1 MQLRNTRRRRRGNA
15 PAPRHVDEVPLL
27 VKEKPYESEE
37 KNMVGETSVRVAYPE
52 PVTKFQQLNQIMWT
66 WIKLTIKRDK
76 RKDRDI
82 QSSSHTI

>member
-1 MQLRNTRRRRRGNA
+1 LRNTRRRRRGNA
-15 PAPRHVDEVPLL
+15 PAPRHVDEVPLPM
-27 VKEKPYESEE
+27 KEKPHESEE
-37 KNMVGETSVRVAYPE
+37 KNVVGETSVGVANPE
-52 PVTKFQQLNQIMWT
+52 LVTKFRQLSQIMWT